1 MTTEQHIYNILKST
15 KALFAEAHLSLN
27 LPSHIPHFDAA
38 AEATALAISEYLNA
52 RQDQRDAEME
62 AMTEQGQ
69 DAAEDAHG
77 RSGKFYADEELNV
90 LDAFE
95 G

>member
-15 KALFAEAHLSLN
+15 KALFSEAHLSLN

-52 RQDQRDAEME
+52 RQDQLDAEME
-62 AMTEQGQ
+62 RMVERGQ
-69 DAAEDAHG
+69 DAAQEARG
-77 RSGKFYADEELNV
+77 RSGKFCYDEEMPLEK
-90 LDAFE
+90 AFE